1 MANAKTG
8 VATTNNRVAAKQA
21 GLKAL
26 VVSMEGQIK
35 KALPSVLT
43 PERFTRMVMT
53 ALSTKPELQQCTPE
67 SFLGAMMQAAQLGVE
82 PNTPLGQAYLI
93 PYKNKGRLEC
103 QFQLGYKGLLDLAYR
118 SGEVSVVDAQAV
130 HENDEFSYEYGLDPK
145 LKFKPSLKD
154 RGPVIAYYAMFKT
167 KDGGYNFA
175 VMSREDVENHAKQY
189 SKAAAT
195 GYSPWTSN
203 FDAMAK
209 KGLSITTPIPTDA
222 GWTTMGE
229 IEVGDTVFDMYGNKT
244 KVIATSEI
252 KNLDCFR
259 INFSGGESLVCD
271 NEHRWVAFIGD
282 SNARR
287 DLKNQGWNTLTVNE
301 LYDASI
307 EGKRILVPTTPT
319 LVCDEIDLPIDPWF
333 LGYWIGNGG
342 SGHASV
348 CCDVGD
354 QEYVVNRINRAG
366 YYVGAIRKDKRSNAV
381 TIGVK
386 SNVQAKLR
394 DVGVLN
400 HKHIPMLYL
409 RAGIKQRMELLR
421 GLMDSDGCIAS
432 DVRARAS

>member
-209 KGLSITTPIPTDA
+209 KTVLKQVLKYAPLKSDFVKEVAADSTIKTTIEPNMTDLNDE
-222 GWTTMGE
+222 TVIDVTPQPPENPDPEPKME
-229 IEVGDTVFDMYGNKT
+229 EPPVVPFDGD
-244 KVIATSEI
+244 
-252 KNLDCFR
+252 
-259 INFSGGESLVCD
+259 
-271 NEHRWVAFIGD
+271 
-282 SNARR
+282 
-287 DLKNQGWNTLTVNE
+287 
-301 LYDASI
+301 
-307 EGKRILVPTTPT
+307 
-319 LVCDEIDLPIDPWF
+319 
-333 LGYWIGNGG
+333 
-342 SGHASV
+342 
-348 CCDVGD
+348 
-354 QEYVVNRINRAG
+354 
-366 YYVGAIRKDKRSNAV
+366 
-381 TIGVK
+381 
-386 SNVQAKLR
+386 
-394 DVGVLN
+394 
-400 HKHIPMLYL
+400 
-409 RAGIKQRMELLR
+409 
-421 GLMDSDGCIAS
+421 
-432 DVRARAS
+432 